1 MAAGE
6 RCCAL
11 GVLRIVTSHDF
22 GKGVWAEMH
31 LGVEDVEGELF
42 YHQLHEVRFD
52 WSQVKSKLGADD
64 YAALLRIVA
73 TLEKAA
79 HADKPLKTQQLVKFD
94 PKKADRHTPAPTV
107 L

>member
-6 RCCAL
+6 RCCTL
-11 GVLRIVTSHDF
+11 GVLRIVTSADF

-31 LGVEDVEGELF
+31 LGVEDLDGELF

-73 TLEKAA
+73 TIEKAS
-79 HADKPLKTQQLVKFD
+79 HFDKPLKAQKLVAFD
-94 PKKADRHTPAPTV
+94 PKKADRKTTAPNV

>member
-1 MAAGE
+1 MPPGE
-6 RCCAL
+6 RCCCL
-11 GVLRIVTSHDF
+11 GVLRIVTSTDF
-22 GKGVWAEMH
+22 GKGAWAEMH
-31 LGVEDVEGELF
+31 LGIEDTEGEML

-52 WSQVKSKLGADD
+52 WDQLKSKLGAED

-79 HADKPLKTQQLVKFD
+79 QADKALKPNRLVKFD
-94 PKKADRHTPAPTV
+94 PKKPDRNTAVTP